1 LKHSIILVGG
11 GGHCKS
17 VIDVIEAQQTYE
29 ITGIID
35 QPNLIGNM
43 ISGYKIIG
51 SDSDLHEFS
60 KSHANF
66 LITVG
71 QIKSSAVRKKIFEGL
86 QNLKVNLPVVISPL
100 GHVSKRTSIGE
111 GTIVMHYAMINAEA
125 KVGMNCIINS
135 RALIEHDCNIGNHT
149 QISTGAIVNGNVKV
163 GDHCFI
169 GSGAVLVQ
177 GIEIADYTIIAAG
190 SVVTK
195 SIVEKGTYAG
205 VPAKPTN
212 KK

>member
-17 VIDVIEAQQTYE
+17 VIDVIETHQTYE
-29 ITGIID
+29 IAGIID
-35 QPNLIGNM
+35 QENLIGKE
-43 ISGYKIIG
+43 ICGYRIIG
-51 SDSDLHEFS
+51 SDSDLHVFS
-60 KSHANF
+60 KSHTNF
-66 LITVG
+66 MITVG
-71 QIKSSAVRKKIFEGL
+71 QIKSSAVRTKISEAL
-86 QNLKVNLPVVISPL
+86 QKLKVNMPVIVSPL
-100 GHVSKRTSIGE
+100 GHVSERATIGE
-111 GTIVMHYAMINAEA
+111 GTIVMHYAMVNAEA
-125 KVGMNCIINS
+125 KVGKYCIINS
-135 RALIEHDCNIGNHT
+135 RALIEHDCIIGDHT

-163 GDHCFI
+163 GMHCFI

-177 GIEIADYTIIAAG
+177 GIEIVDYTIIAAG

-205 VPAKPTN
+205 VPAKPIN